1 MNIEVMTDEFD
12 DTDTRFETVKNDT
25 YTRFETVN
33 NRFTI
38 KDLLNEMSDLE
49 REFVCT
55 SNAAFSSIERI
66 YHNPKFLLWRSKVID
81 LLSNNTNCLAQKIV
95 KELERFDGWSD
106 RTLFNNIKAE
116 LTVLADNQENED
128 VRIMVNSDTSINE
141 NSKPNKI
148 LVSHASKDKE
158 YMSALIEM
166 LEGIGMSN
174 DSFVCSSVPGYGIP
188 GGEDI
193 FDWLRKQFIDYNLRV
208 LFALSHNYY
217 NSYACLNEMGAA
229 WIVQTSYDLLLLP
242 GFDFKDIEGCVNSRK
257 IGISFSTD
265 DEELKHRLN
274 EFKDTLVSE
283 YELQPIR
290 DIRWEHYRDQF
301 IRKVKEIFEKN
312 KMESKEEEEK
322 KAELELGAK
331 YYLPVTRQDEVGNIP
346 VDPAL
351 LLVYASEDGGK
362 IRVISDIDGVDPYI
376 TTSGGKKF
384 MTDFSHRESARW
396 QDALNLLISWGWVKQ
411 CSNSSEVFELTGLG
425 YNKADMLKYGMS
437 IDTSKD
443 PLEEIKNFYT

>member
-1 MNIEVMTDEFD
+1 
-12 DTDTRFETVKNDT
+12 
-25 YTRFETVN
+25 
-33 NRFTI
+33 
-38 KDLLNEMSDLE
+38 
-49 REFVCT
+49 
-55 SNAAFSSIERI
+55 
-66 YHNPKFLLWRSKVID
+66 
-81 LLSNNTNCLAQKIV
+81 
-95 KELERFDGWSD
+95 
-106 RTLFNNIKAE
+106 
-116 LTVLADNQENED
+116 
-128 VRIMVNSDTSINE
+128 
-141 NSKPNKI
+141 
-148 LVSHASKDKE
+148 
-158 YMSALIEM
+158 
-166 LEGIGMSN
+166 
-174 DSFVCSSVPGYGIP
+174 
-188 GGEDI
+188 
-193 FDWLRKQFIDYNLRV
+193 
-208 LFALSHNYY
+208 
-217 NSYACLNEMGAA
+217 MGAT
-229 WIVQTSYDLLLLP
+229 WIVHTSYDLLLLP

-312 KMESKEEEEK
+312 KIESKEEKE
-322 KAELELGAK
+322 AELELGSK

-346 VDPAL
+346 VDPAF

-362 IRVISDIDGVDPYI
+362 IRMISDINGVAPYI